1 MPLTTALAVQGI
13 IEHDVD
19 IPLDPFIETAS
30 MLIDR
35 LLVPVLDDDNSPYYN
50 NVQLEVI
57 ERWLSAHFY
66 AVRDPRTAFEGVG
79 KVQASFESK
88 VGLNL
93 NNTRYGQ
100 TVLYLDTSGTFAAL
114 QEQAEEGG
122 KIKPQVVW
130 LGTERL

>member
-1 MPLTTALAVQGI
+1 MPLTTVIAVQGI
-13 IEHDVD
+13 IEHDTE

-30 MLIDR
+30 MIVDR
-35 LLVPVLDDDNSPYYN
+35 VLVPVKDDDGSLYYN
-50 NVQLEVI
+50 NTQLEVI
-57 ERWLSAHFY
+57 ERWLAAHFY

-100 TVLYLDTSGTFAAL
+100 AALGLDTSGTLAAL
-114 QEQAEEGG
+114 QKQAEEGG
-122 KIKPQVVW
+122 KLKPQVVW
-130 LGTERL
+130 LGTERE